1 MVERFLFL
9 ANEKSTPKTRNLH
22 PKNEESTP
30 KKLTQKREIHTQNE
44 KSTPTKTRDSHP
56 KREIYTHSK
65 KSTGSKQTLYK
76 KHMPESKKYIK

>member
-1 MVERFLFL
+1 MVERFVFL

-44 KSTPTKTRDSHP
+44 KSTPKAKKVRGQNKPCIKKTCAR
-56 KREIYTHSK
+56 
-65 KSTGSKQTLYK
+65 
-76 KHMPESKKYIK
+76 SKKYIK